1 VGGDSYLLQLVR
13 YIHRNPLKAGLT
25 DNIDSYTW
33 SSHKGYLSVAKKW
46 EWLHKRFILAV
57 LTGDTK
63 QWLKQYKRF
72 ISVENDKKIT
82 EIIDKKRWPSIM
94 GPSDFIDWVKGKY
107 YALKVDDDIPQSKE
121 LAPEK
126 DAIIKAVCDYWDVGV
141 DDLIKSKRG
150 RFNESRNVAIYLT
163 RRLRH
168 DSLQEIGTQFQIKKY
183 SSVSSIVERMKDR
196 IGTDRK
202 VKKRIEELYSTIKS
216 QEQT

>member
-1 VGGDSYLLQLVR
+1 
-13 YIHRNPLKAGLT
+13 
-25 DNIDSYTW
+25 
-33 SSHKGYLSVAKKW
+33 
-46 EWLHKRFILAV
+46 
-57 LTGDTK
+57 
-63 QWLKQYKRF
+63 
-72 ISVENDKKIT
+72 
-82 EIIDKKRWPSIM
+82 
-94 GPSDFIDWVKGKY
+94 
-107 YALKVDDDIPQSKE
+107 
-121 LAPEK
+121 
-126 DAIIKAVCDYWDVGV
+126 V